1 MCKARLRGCT
11 YGRSKGTTRRA
22 NRAAPTENLVEGN
35 FAATQHERVRVA
47 DITYIATQEG
57 FL

>member
-1 MCKARLRGCT
+1 MCKSRLRGCT
-11 YGRSKGTTRRA
+11 YGSKGTTRRA

-47 DITYIATQEG
+47 DITYTATQEG

>member
-1 MCKARLRGCT
+1 MCKAGLRGCT
-11 YGRSKGTTRRA
+11 YGSKGTTRKA

-47 DITYIATQEG
+47 DITYTATQEG